1 MRRWL
6 IGVALL
12 ASPALVGKVHL
23 AAQTSLA
30 DVAERTRGAWLAH
43 DPQALVGQSASIMLQ
58 LPGANPSSPLDR
70 AQAVELLRR
79 HWRTAVEHTLTL
91 RRVGEFKSGRGYAEL
106 VRCYVVSGTSDE
118 RQETIFLWFQRAGAS
133 WRLAEVRSAP

>member
-1 MRRWL
+1 
-6 IGVALL
+6 
-12 ASPALVGKVHL
+12 
-23 AAQTSLA
+23 
-30 DVAERTRGAWLAH
+30 
-43 DPQALVGQSASIMLQ
+43 MLQ